1 MKTRFLTIII
11 LLTSFLTTRGQELYE
26 MIKRDINVESRSIVA
41 NAISLTPGTE
51 TAFWSLYNDMEGE
64 LDGLSDKRA
73 ANIKKFAD
81 HYTNLTDDIANDLAM
96 TYFDISQSRIKIYKT
111 YYKKIG
117 KVISKKE
124 AARFIQVVDQIQLL
138 IDIQIAAQMPLIE

>member
-1 MKTRFLTIII
+1 
-11 LLTSFLTTRGQELYE
+11 
-26 MIKRDINVESRSIVA
+26 
-41 NAISLTPGTE
+41 
-51 TAFWSLYNDMEGE
+51 
-64 LDGLSDKRA
+64 
-73 ANIKKFAD
+73 
-81 HYTNLTDDIANDLAM
+81 M

-138 IDIQIAAQMPLIE
+138 IDIQIAAQVPLIE